1 MGKARCG
8 TAGGAVAAARHGV
21 STVATNM
28 VRGRLSFLGTTES
41 QSKLS
46 LNVKHTG

>member
-1 MGKARCG
+1 VGKARCG
-8 TAGGAVAAARHGV
+8 TAGSAVAAARYGV

-41 QSKLS
+41 QSELS